1 MSDGVTVITRV
12 CLGVMGA
19 TVGGHQTKRIS
30 RNHLIEEYDRHP
42 GGLNNGVRRTYT
54 WNTARLAEECRV
66 QFALVPCEFLNL
78 LDQLGLV
85 RGLIGISESR
95 SSSVVAPP
103 DVRVRRPETTHRRI
117 RPRAARPK
125 AIEVRMAVAE
135 SSHRLSRRRFCV
147 CLVGGGS
154 GFPLAGRGHRSDA

>member
-85 RGLIGISESR
+85 RRLIRISKSR

-103 DVRVRRPETTHRRI
+103 DARVRRPETAHWGI
-117 RPRAARPK
+117 RPSAARPK
-125 AIEVRMAVAE
+125 TIEVRMAVGE
-135 SSHRLSRRRFCV
+135 SSYRLSGRLSV
-147 CLVGGGS
+147 CLLSGAS
-154 GFPLAGRGHRSDA
+154 GFLLAGGWHRSDA